1 MINKPFAEALEETE
15 SVRIREA
22 MAAGEMEWSSTSSE
36 EALREIEGEEDEE
49 DESWQEGNVVV
60 FLAAAIAKD

>member
-1 MINKPFAEALEETE
+1 
-15 SVRIREA
+15 